1 VELTL
6 LALQDVMLSAMTGNL
21 SLSETMYALCS
32 EVQRIAPEIVVATLR
47 LDSDGVIRTL
57 AAPSLPSTYDE
68 ALDGIQVAAD
78 IGTCG
83 PAMMFGRPVLTRDI
97 HEDPNWRLLTQLV
110 DPLGLRAC
118 WSHPIK
124 DRNGRVLGSL
134 AFYYRQPIA
143 AEPTVFHKRLA
154 EACVRLCTLAF
165 EHEETHDSLQRLA
178 WFDSLTGLPNRGML
192 EREAER
198 ILVRARRANEGVAVL
213 MIDVDHFKHH
223 NDTLGHLAGDK
234 ALRVIADCIADSL
247 PRSEDIA
254 GRYGGEE
261 FCVVLQDAGQRRAI
275 EVAEGMRRVVEEGSR
290 GRIKGLQGGLTVSIG
305 VAVFDGHSGDSFE
318 DLIGRA
324 DQCLYEA
331 KRMGR
336 NRIVAPQPHPGDERP
351 VLSATAALT
360 DETLETLG
368 VVKLEEFAH
377 LYGDDLAPEMG
388 ALTDVLKPVVASVVD
403 EFYENLKALP
413 GAGRFMWN
421 LAAHELYHLRRHQIE
436 TLMLLASPGLTSA
449 RHRTL
454 SLKVGRLHAIFGV
467 NPRDLAHGQEIL
479 HAVVSR
485 RVDAGAHRAALATLS
500 RRLTRDLTWQ
510 IEAARL
516 IHEKAQDVLLRITEL
531 AWSAT
536 SHADL
541 IVKAASIIG
550 SLDGCVGCAFGRPD
564 TDGVFRFE
572 SVSGDR
578 LRTYLA
584 DLEATDFSLIT
595 KGDRPQGQGPTGRAW
610 TGGQVER
617 CVNVET
623 DHRMGPWREILRRY
637 GIRSS
642 VAIPLCPPDRTPGTV
657 LTMYSKLPGGYASA
671 EQIGFIRQVQ
681 ALLTFAIARLESGSR
696 TLHALPWSTRQRWA
710 SLIATSALEMH
721 YQPIRDLISGRVRR
735 AEALARLRDGDEIL
749 PPGKFF
755 PCLSREDFVV
765 VYMRGLNQ
773 ALEQQARWLSDGFDV
788 ELSVNLPADAIH
800 DPRFYEITE
809 EALRRFNAQP
819 QRLMLEVLE
828 TSDAVSGDNLRQGLE
843 RFRALGIKLA
853 EDDLGAG
860 HSSLDR
866 LRSLPFDVIKLDR
879 SLVFG
884 VERTPID
891 VLSSIYQL
899 TNLCH
904 ALGKSVVVEGVESV
918 DLIDA
923 VALLG
928 ADAVQGYAIAR
939 PLPAAL
945 FTDWMRAHGQVW
957 EAPDR
962 MYPKGNLARLA
973 KLLIWESHLQ
983 LLFGPAAS
991 RVYEIS
997 TMETAILPFCS
1008 LNAALQTPLLE
1019 AARNHGTASPEYRAA
1034 REELITALNA

>member
-6 LALQDVMLSAMTGNL
+6 LALQDVMLTAMTGNL
-21 SLSETMYALCS
+21 SLSETMYALCN
-32 EVQRIAPEIVVATLR
+32 EVQRIAPDVIVSTLR
-47 LDSDGVIRTL
+47 LDSNGAVRPL
-57 AAPSLPSTYDE
+57 AAPGLPSSYDE
-68 ALDGIQVAAD
+68 AINGVQAAAD

-83 PAMMFGRPVLTRDI
+83 PAMTFGRPVLTRDI
-97 HEDPNWRLLTQLV
+97 HEDPNWRSLLHLA

-134 AFYYRQPIA
+134 AFYFRQPT
-143 AEPTVFHKRLA
+143 EPTEFHRRLA
-154 EACVRLCTLAF
+154 EACLRLCTLAF
-165 EHEETHDSLQRLA
+165 EHEETHDNLQRLA
-178 WFDSLTGLPNRGML
+178 WFDSLTGLPNRAML

-198 ILVRARRANEGVAVL
+198 ILARARRARSGVAVL
-213 MIDVDHFKHH
+213 MLDVDHFKQH

-234 ALRVIADCIADSL
+234 SLRLIANCIADSL
-247 PRSEDIA
+247 LRSEGIA

-261 FCVVLQDAGQRRAI
+261 FCVVLQDAGQGEAV
-275 EVAEGMRRVVEEGSR
+275 EVAESIRKLVEEGLH
-290 GRIKGLQGGLTVSIG
+290 GRVAGLEGGLTVSIG
-305 VAVFDGHSGDSFE
+305 VAVFDGRSDDSFE

-331 KRMGR
+331 KRIGR
-336 NRIVAPQPHPGDERP
+336 NRVVVPQPCAGDDP
-351 VLSATAALT
+351 QAPPATT
-360 DETLETLG
+360 VSRDSRETPG
-368 VVKLEEFAH
+368 VVKLEELAH
-377 LYGDDLAPEMG
+377 LYGDDLAPEMA
-388 ALTDVLKPVVASVVD
+388 ALTKVLKPVAISVVEEFYQYILGLSGLGKFMRSLADPELYGLKRRQVEQLMLVASPD
-403 EFYENLKALP
+403 
-413 GAGRFMWN
+413 
-421 LAAHELYHLRRHQIE
+421 
-436 TLMLLASPGLTSA
+436 LTSA
-449 RHRTL
+449 QHRAV
-454 SLKVGRLHAIFGV
+454 SLKAGRIYAIFGV
-467 NPRDLAHGQEIL
+467 SPRDLAHAQEIL
-479 HAVVSR
+479 HAVVSQ
-485 RVDAGAHRAALATLS
+485 RVDANAHHAALATLS
-500 RRLTRDLTWQ
+500 RRLTRDFTWQ

-516 IHEKAQDVLLRITEL
+516 VHETSQDILLRITDL

-541 IVKAASIIG
+541 IANAASIIG
-550 SLDGCVGCAFGRPD
+550 ALDGCAGCAFGRPAS
-564 TDGVFRFE
+564 DGVFRFE

-578 LRTYLA
+578 LRAYLA
-584 DLEATDFSLIT
+584 DLEATEGSVIT
-595 KGDRPQGQGPTGRAW
+595 KGERPQGQGPTGRAW

-623 DHRMGPWREILRRY
+623 DQRMGPWREIARRY

-642 VAIPLCPPDRTPGTV
+642 VAVPLCPPDRTPGTV

-671 EQIGFIRQVQ
+671 EQVGFIRQVQ

-696 TLHALPWSTRQRWA
+696 TMHALPWSTRQRWA
-710 SLIATSALEMH
+710 SLIGTSALEMH
-721 YQPIRDLISGRVRR
+721 YQPIRDLGCGRVKR
-735 AEALARLRDGDEIL
+735 AEALARLRDGDDVL
-749 PPGKFF
+749 APGSFF

-765 VYMRGLNQ
+765 IYTRGLHQ
-773 ALEQQARWLSDGFDV
+773 VLDQQNRWLSDGLDIAV
-788 ELSVNLPADAIH
+788 SLNLPAEAIH
-800 DPRFYEITE
+800 DPRFYEITRD
-809 EALRRFNAQP
+809 ALRRYGSQP

-828 TSDAVSGDNLRQGLE
+828 TSDMVSGESLRHGLE
-843 RFRALGIKLA
+843 QFRALGIKLA

-866 LRSLPFDVIKLDR
+866 LRAQPFDVIKLDR
-879 SLVFG
+879 SMVLG

-904 ALGKSVVVEGVESV
+904 ALGKTVVVEGIESV

-939 PLPAAL
+939 PMPAAAL
-945 FTDWMRAHGQVW
+945 SEWMQQYGETW

-962 MYPKGNLARLA
+962 VNPVGHLARLA

-983 LLFGPAAS
+983 LLFGSSRSRVFEIPAAN
-991 RVYEIS
+991 VPL
-997 TMETAILPFCS
+997 LPFTSVDTDLQMS
-1008 LNAALQTPLLE
+1008 LLDAARYHGMTASEYSTARERLIAALV
-1019 AARNHGTASPEYRAA
+1019 
-1034 REELITALNA
+1034 